1 MVRLPLIGMDS
12 QTGRLVK
19 MDQSEHV
26 STVSQNILLIIVSS
40 VIAIISLVTIL
51 FTVGEK

>member
-1 MVRLPLIGMDS
+1 MDS

-26 STVSQNILLIIVSS
+26 STVSQNILIILLIIVSS
-40 VIAIISLVTIL
+40 VIAIISLVTIF